1 MDYKA
6 ILLSVFYE
14 IPNIAVATSYIYF
27 YSKST
32 KIENLTLVNL
42 ILFFNLISLFLINN
56 SIYKFDMPDQI
67 KYSNSIASFRR
78 NIFQFDFYEKL
89 SFDVV
94 LFAKILAFFP
104 LGYQAFGFFFLPIV
118 NKLLENIIFVHML
131 KKKFI
136 NFNIFILLLLTP
148 SLFFNTS
155 FALREMLII
164 FIIYFM
170 LYNLV
175 SKKYLKF
182 FVFAILLF
190 LLKKPFFLII
200 FFLLIIRFVFF
211 LRLEQS
217 SKFFN
222 SKKELITFKIIALFF
237 ISASSLILI
246 DYYYDFLRNIVVDAQ
261 FKNISINQPLNIIL
275 KSKLSDYPVLI
286 FESVRNIAYIPGV
299 QNFKTMIYF
308 FDFIFLSY
316 LIYVVCNYCNLIF
329 FKRVFYF
336 IIIFFLMFFVY
347 QLIINHGTFFRWRLL
362 LFSSIIFIILIYE
375 KKKNLYHANKII

>member
-6 ILLSVFYE
+6 ILLSFFFE
-14 IPNIAVATSYIYF
+14 IPNIAVITSFIFF
-27 YSKST
+27 YSKSA

-78 NIFQFDFYEKL
+78 NVFQFDFYEKL
-89 SFDVV
+89 SFDVA

-104 LGYQAFGFFFLPIV
+104 LGYQASGFFFLPIV

-131 KKKFI
+131 KKKII

-200 FFLLIIRFVFF
+200 FILLIIRFVFF

-222 SKKELITFKIIALFF
+222 SKKELITFKIMALFF

-246 DYYYDFLRNIVVDAQ
+246 DYNYDFLRNIVVDAQ

-336 IIIFFLMFFVY
+336 IIFFFLTFFVY

-362 LFSSIIFIILIYE
+362 LFTSIIFIILIFE
-375 KKKNLYHANKII
+375 RKKNLYNANKII